1 METKSTNIQFID
13 EDGEW
18 SETQFDTHDDDELAR
33 LFWDFLKE
41 NRLIEINKIIADWET
56 RVAV

>member
-33 LFWDFLKE
+33 LF
-41 NRLIEINKIIADWET
+41 
-56 RVAV
+56 